1 MRDLDET
8 LNLGSLLYFRI
19 SSIMEEIPKMI
30 LDGYF
35 DLYFIASNIFRSIK
49 CIVFFQPLLGGLK
62 YSDTS

>member
-1 MRDLDET
+1 MENSSGRWRKCDMRDLDET

-35 DLYFIASNIFRSIK
+35 DLYFIASNIF
-49 CIVFFQPLLGGLK
+49 
-62 YSDTS
+62 